1 MSEPETPGPQA
12 PAAPPPLP
20 EVKSAR
26 LLTTLGAGGAVAGVL
41 LVVAFGIT
49 LPWIEAN
56 QAREL
61 DLAIG
66 EVLKAPARYET
77 LFVVNGALTRE
88 VPAGTDPKKLERV
101 YVGYGT
107 GDRRVGLALVA
118 AEPGFQDVVKIIF
131 GYDPEKKQ
139 LIGMKVLESKETPG
153 LGDKIEKDGRFVAQF
168 DGAQV
173 PLVGVKQGKRAK
185 PSEIDMITGATISSR
200 AVIRIINNKLKAL
213 GPAVDGYPGE
223 GKR

>member
-1 MSEPETPGPQA
+1 MSKPEAPVPQA
-12 PAAPPPLP
+12 PAAPPSLP
-20 EVKSAR
+20 DVKSAR
-26 LLTTLGAGGAVAGVL
+26 LLITLGAGGAVAGIL

-56 QAREL
+56 RAREIE
-61 DLAIG
+61 LAIG

-88 VPAGTDPKKLERV
+88 VPAGTDPKKLEHV
-101 YVGYGT
+101 YVGYGP
-107 GDRRVGLALVA
+107 GDRRVGVALVA
-118 AEPGFQDVVKIIF
+118 AEAGFQDVVKIIF

-153 LGDKIEKDGRFVAQF
+153 LGDKIEKDEHFVAQF
-168 DGAQV
+168 DGAKV
-173 PLVGVKQGKRAK
+173 PLVGVKKGKRAK

-223 GKR
+223 GRR